1 MNAEH
6 QCRIAA
12 SNTASAPR
20 EDEGKPVIASVQPL
34 AASAAHPHL
43 RAVDGIATC
52 PVTDVSRPSARAL
65 DLHTQRRPQY
75 PGKRAFDM
83 FAAAFFG
90 VLLSPLILI
99 IVLMIR
105 NDGEPVLF
113 RHKRIGQNGRVFH
126 CLKFRT
132 MIHNAEQVLRD
143 VLRDHPELR
152 DEWIRNHKIR
162 NDPRITPV
170 GRFLRLTSLD
180 ELPQLWN
187 VMQGDMSLVG
197 PRPVVREELLRY
209 GRNVAH
215 YLAVR
220 PGLTGLWQVKG
231 RSDTSY
237 RRRVAMDTYY
247 VLNQGIGLDLRILAA
262 TTGAVWRRAGAY

>member
-6 QCRIAA
+6 QYRSAVTNAA
-12 SNTASAPR
+12 AAAKYDKDKPMITSAL
-20 EDEGKPVIASVQPL
+20 V
-34 AASAAHPHL
+34 ASAAHRDLH
-43 RAVDGIATC
+43 AVDGISPRSAA
-52 PVTDVSRPSARAL
+52 DLSRRSSRAL
-65 DLHTQRRPQY
+65 VLHKRRRLIY
-75 PGKRAFDM
+75 PGKRAFDI
-83 FAAAFFG
+83 FTAVFFS
-90 VLLSPLILI
+90 VLLAPLILL

-105 NDGEPVLF
+105 NDREPVLF

-126 CLKFRT
+126 CLKFCT
-132 MIHNAEQVLRD
+132 MVHNAEQVLRD
-143 VLRDHPELR
+143 VLRNHPELR
-152 DEWIRNHKIR
+152 DEWIQNHKIR

-170 GRFLRLTSLD
+170 GRILRLTSLD

-187 VMQGDMSLVG
+187 ILQGDMSLVG

-215 YLAVR
+215 YLAVK

-262 TTGAVWRRAGAY
+262 TTGAILRRAGAY

>member
-6 QCRIAA
+6 QYGSADT
-12 SNTASAPR
+12 NTASSTQ
-20 EDEGKPVIASVQPL
+20 DDKGKRLSASSQPL
-34 AASAAHPHL
+34 VAGAAHPDLH
-43 RAVDGIATC
+43 AVDGISARSAT
-52 PVTDVSRPSARAL
+52 DLSRPSARAL
-65 DLHTQRRPQY
+65 GLHTQRRLIY

-83 FAAAFFG
+83 FGAAFLG

-99 IVLMIR
+99 IVFMIR
-105 NDGEPVLF
+105 IEGEPVLF

-132 MIHNAEQVLRD
+132 MVHDAEQVLRD
-143 VLRDHPELR
+143 VLRDNPELL
-152 DEWIRNHKIR
+152 DEWIQNHKIR

-180 ELPQLWN
+180 ELPQIWN
-187 VMQGDMSLVG
+187 ILRGDMSLVG

-215 YLAVR
+215 YLAVK

-247 VLNQGIGLDLRILAA
+247 VRNQGIVLDLRIVAA

>member
-1 MNAEH
+1 MNAE
-6 QCRIAA
+6 QQNRIAD
-12 SNTASAPR
+12 SN
-20 EDEGKPVIASVQPL
+20 
-34 AASAAHPHL
+34 AASASKTGRGKPMIASAQPL
-43 RAVDGIATC
+43 IASSANPDLPAVDGISAGS
-52 PVTDVSRPSARAL
+52 PADLPRPSARTMV
-65 DLHTQRRPQY
+65 LHTQRRLSY

-90 VLLSPLILI
+90 VVLSPLILI
-99 IVLMIR
+99 IVLMIGIE
-105 NDGEPVLF
+105 GEPVLF
-113 RHKRIGQNGRVFH
+113 RHKRVGRNGQVFH

-132 MIHNAEQVLRD
+132 MVHDAEQVLRD
-143 VLRDHPELR
+143 VLRNHPELR
-152 DEWIRNHKIR
+152 DEWIQNHKIR

-170 GRFLRLTSLD
+170 GRFLRRTSLD

-187 VMQGDMSLVG
+187 ILRGEMSLVG

-231 RSDTSY
+231 RSNTSY

-247 VLNQGIGLDLRILAA
+247 VLNQGIVFDLQIVAA
-262 TTGAVWRRAGAY
+262 TSGAVWRRVGAY

>member
-1 MNAEH
+1 MNAEYQH
-6 QCRIAA
+6 RIADTNA
-12 SNTASAPR
+12 PSAT
-20 EDEGKPVIASVQPL
+20 EDDTGKAMVAAAQPL
-34 AASAAHPHL
+34 IAGAAHPDMH
-43 RAVDGIATC
+43 AVEGISSRSTA
-52 PVTDVSRPSARAL
+52 DQSRPSARAL
-65 DLHTQRRPQY
+65 VLHTQRRLSY

-83 FAAAFFG
+83 VAAAFFG

-99 IVLMIR
+99 IALMIR
-105 NDGEPVLF
+105 TEGEPVLF
-113 RHKRIGQNGRVFH
+113 RHRRVGENGRVFH

-132 MIHNAEQVLRD
+132 MVHNAEQVLRD

-152 DEWIRNHKIR
+152 DEWIQNHKIR
-162 NDPRITPV
+162 NDPRITPF

-187 VMQGDMSLVG
+187 ILRGEMSLVG

>member
-6 QCRIAA
+6 EYQIRDSNAA
-12 SNTASAPR
+12 SATKV
-20 EDEGKPVIASVQPL
+20 DKGKPIIVSAQPT
-34 AASAAHPHL
+34 AASAAHPDLHV
-43 RAVDGIATC
+43 VDGISARSN
-52 PVTDVSRPSARAL
+52 PDQSRPSARAPVR
-65 DLHTQRRPQY
+65 HTHRQLIYR
-75 PGKRAFDM
+75 GKRAFDL
-83 FAAAFFG
+83 FG
-90 VLLSPLILI
+90 AVFLCVLLSPLILT

-105 NDGEPVLF
+105 IEGEPVLF

-132 MIHNAEQVLRD
+132 MVQDAEQVLRD

-152 DEWIRNHKIR
+152 DEWTQNHKIR
-162 NDPRITPV
+162 NDPRITAV
-170 GRFLRLTSLD
+170 GRLLRLTSLD

-187 VMQGDMSLVG
+187 ILQGDMSLVG

-209 GRNVAH
+209 GRNVGH
-215 YLAVR
+215 YLAVK

-247 VLNQGIGLDLRILAA
+247 VLNQSLLLDLRIVAA